1 MSLTIPDEVIESI
14 GISETELLREI
25 AVILFRDKKLSIG
38 RASRLA
44 RMNLMEFRRLL
55 ASRQISVGYG
65 LTELQEDLKTLEQIK
80 F

>member
-25 AVILFRDKKLSIG
+25 AVILFRDQKLSIG